1 MWSFY
6 PISSLQRLAGS
17 SYGTKVDLNNFVALV
32 WGIDFFEVAQDPR
45 VNRPNLEHF
54 KEL

>member
-1 MWSFY
+1 MGSFS
-6 PISSLQRLAGS
+6 PVGSLQRLAGS
-17 SYGTKVDLNNFVALV
+17 SYGTKVDLNSFVALV

-45 VNRPNLEHF
+45 VNRPKLEHF